1 MEQTITLKLEQFNQ
15 LKKTLDDFEAANKNL
30 LQRLHDKGVME
41 RKVFGMLKKIKE
53 KLLNEKGEVDTLK
66 AIELFTDD
74 NTREKFF
81 SEISELKEV
90 IEYYEKNTVFIQ
102 S

>member
-15 LKKTLDDFEAANKNL
+15 LKKTLDDFEKANKNL
-30 LQRLHDKGVME
+30 LQKLHDKGVME

-74 NTREKFF
+74 NSREKFF